1 MIEKIKLYLN
11 NILCEG
17 LNKSDYLKILK
28 DIKIGMEIEVV
39 NDDAGSS
46 YDPSSEWGT
55 WNFESDVESFNSEV
69 DLFNDTLERLQ
80 NSLPEKVEKVL
91 EGWGFATL
99 EHLADEYRGH
109 LGDSY
114 YYYDNDTSNIIN
126 EAEEILT
133 YIEGFQDTLEKQEA
147 QFWLSLISPEELEEE
162 VKQLSFYND
171 KITEYKQEL
180 YETINDYRY
189 YIHNCVTDLRRKAT
203 DTLSDIQSRV
213 DDIATELE
221 PDKESSFYKL
231 RELAEM
237 KIEVLLSEMQ
247 DTEGS
252 IGDWD
257 IVQDG
262 SLGSDGIEVITP
274 AVSYENFIHF
284 IPNIADRLS
293 DAGFYGDERC
303 GYHIGLSSDKIDI
316 HKLIKAAYLK
326 YQKMG
331 FNKLTSLMVATQ
343 QGYKSVYR
351 HNDSSRDESEYY
363 SKALI
368 QHVAPRIIGTY
379 EGYSLEDLLYS
390 NKYDLKAQDFFENPP
405 KFSNTNLGKSNYI
418 ELRTLGGSNG
428 WDIIKDE
435 NKLKVFLYDAISQVF
450 GAIKPLEKKDIVKLM
465 RQQIRKLEGDKPTPS
480 IDSMEI
486 QFKLIAKK
494 VLGFLGDRIKKSKKY
509 RYPDSI
515 AERMDISG
523 QDYNFRIEIFKDTC
537 KGRIEELGTD
547 LHVGFDISF
556 EYRNDEK
563 LDINKISSNIID
575 ILKKSNPEKFG
586 ESNA

>member
-39 NDDAGSS
+39 NDAAGSS

-55 WNFESDVESFNSEV
+55 WNFESAVESFNSEV
-69 DLFNDTLERLQ
+69 GIFNDTLERLQ
-80 NSLPEKVEKVL
+80 NSLPEKVKKVL
-91 EGWGFATL
+91 VGVRGFATL
-99 EHLADEYRGH
+99 EQLVDEYEGN

-114 YYYDNDTSNIIN
+114 SYYDDETSNIIN
-126 EAEEILT
+126 KAEEILIH
-133 YIEGFQDTLEKQEA
+133 IEGFQD
-147 QFWLSLISPEELEEE
+147 S
-162 VKQLSFYND
+162 YND
-171 KITEYKQEL
+171 KIIEYGQEL
-180 YETINDYRY
+180 YETINDYIY
-189 YIHNCVTDLRRKAT
+189 DIHNCVTDLRREAT
-203 DTLSDIQSRV
+203 DTLHKIDSEIDA
-213 DDIATELE
+213 IAEELE
-221 PDKESSFYKL
+221 SDEELNFYELK
-231 RELAEM
+231 ELAEM
-237 KIEVLLSEMQ
+237 EIEALLSEMQ

-257 IVQDG
+257 IVEDS
-262 SLGSDGIEVITP
+262 SLGNDGIEVITP

-284 IPNIADRLS
+284 IPNIANRLS

-363 SKALI
+363 AKALI
-368 QHVAPRIIGTY
+368 QHVAPRIIGTD

-390 NKYDLKAQDFFENPP
+390 DKYDLKAQDFFENPP

-450 GAIKPLEKKDIVKLM
+450 GAIKPLEKKDVVKLM

-509 RYPDSI
+509 RVPDST
-515 AERMDISG
+515 AERIEIMG

-563 LDINKISSNIID
+563 LDINKISSEIID